1 MLFLLSFL
9 LAASPSLQM
18 TSLAAV
24 ETQLDGEWKQ
34 EQTSL
39 RTCTSPPISEGSLL
53 RVQTKTDGNVHLYA
67 VAVDKKRD
75 YWLLAKRE
83 ATPEPVRQIW
93 PGGYK
98 ITAKD
103 VPMQTLVIVASEKP
117 VPVLESLTTAR
128 CPELQKQ
135 FPANPPQ
142 SICDHLGII
151 SREAPRRVRG
161 CVAPTTALFRD
172 KAATLVGIKS
182 ENKGTARV
190 VTEHL
195 FRAQQQ

>member
-39 RTCTSPPISEGSLL
+39 RTCASPPISEGSLL

-83 ATPEPVRQIW
+83 ATPARRRSS
-93 PGGYK
+93 K
-98 ITAKD
+98 I
-103 VPMQTLVIVASEKP
+103 VVIAESSRPKKP
-117 VPVLESLTTAR
+117 SL
-128 CPELQKQ
+128 PSK
-135 FPANPPQ
+135 
-142 SICDHLGII
+142 
-151 SREAPRRVRG
+151 RR
-161 CVAPTTALFRD
+161 A
-172 KAATLVGIKS
+172 
-182 ENKGTARV
+182 
-190 VTEHL
+190 
-195 FRAQQQ
+195 